1 MASMRF
7 PSLLMGL
14 FMLCAMM
21 ASVAASAQA
30 VYPEKIKTG
39 TIQQLDFAAGSMIVD
54 GYRYHTTPELRVEI
68 AGSHGAFTM
77 LEVGMKI
84 RMSYLIISP
93 SRRDL
98 VEVVQIP
105 DNVTLEEA

>member
-1 MASMRF
+1 MAGMRF
-7 PSLLMGL
+7 PSLLMGV

-21 ASVAASAQA
+21 TSIPASAQE
-30 VYPEKIKTG
+30 VYPEKIRTG
-39 TIQQLDFAAGSMIVD
+39 TVQSLDFAGGSMIVD

-84 RMSYLIISP
+84 RMAYLIVSP

>member
-1 MASMRF
+1 MAGMRF
-7 PSLLMGL
+7 PSLLTAL
-14 FMLCAMM
+14 LVFCAMM
-21 ASVAASAQA
+21 TSMTASGQE

-39 TIQQLDFAAGSMIVD
+39 TVQSLDFAGGSMIVD

-84 RMSYLIISP
+84 RMSYLIVSP

-98 VEVVQIP
+98 IEVVQIP

>member
-1 MASMRF
+1 MASVRLT
-7 PSLLMGL
+7 SLAMGL

-21 ASVAASAQA
+21 ASVAASAQE

-39 TIQQLDFAAGSMIVD
+39 TIQQLDFAAGAMIVD

-84 RMSYLIISP
+84 RMSYLIVSV